1 MEHGV
6 WTSRC
11 SGACLAPFAPTERT
25 AVDLLLISR
34 VKVDLLVSEAGNM
47 LETENKYGLSISTL
61 R

>member
-11 SGACLAPFAPTERT
+11 SGACPTPFAPTERT
-25 AVDLLLISR
+25 AVHLLLISR